1 MSTSLRCG
9 AAITVLLSAVS
20 LNAQSR
26 EATRFISLAEAQPV
40 INQGKLPESLPAQAI
55 RVPAAWQQY
64 VGQRDLQVRTRLQQ
78 GDLDT
83 LANLLLFGTSYTKQP
98 VITPVLLN
106 EISSRAPTEQSAAW
120 NTYRQRLHDLTAGL
134 ASPGTNQRLIYMR
147 SLLEKQGLHFQTTTQ
162 LDEVQK
168 FLAANLVRML
178 RDDQSF
184 AAALA
189 TARKADAEAE
199 FRTRSQIFEQR
210 GISLDTTLFP
220 NFAIEQALK
229 QLKERGLLRADSV
242 ERVAV
247 IGPGLDVINKDVG
260 FDFYPEQTIQPFA
273 LIDSL
278 VRIGLANAKQLD
290 VTTLDISGTVNS
302 HLSFVRQEASQ
313 GKTYILQLAL
323 RADIHWVPEAVSYW
337 QTFGSAIGKSVPP
350 LTPPQ
355 GAGKVKLRAVGIS
368 ANQVLRVRT
377 ADLNVVLQHLVLPTN
392 QRFDVILGTNIFVY
406 YGEFEQ
412 ALAEI
417 NIAQMLKPN
426 GILLTNDALPGGS
439 GSALEE
445 VAFSTTVYSDRQA
458 DGDRIVC
465 MRTRKVR

>member
-260 FDFYPEQTIQPFA
+260 FDF
-273 LIDSL
+273 
-278 VRIGLANAKQLD
+278 
-290 VTTLDISGTVNS
+290 
-302 HLSFVRQEASQ
+302 
-313 GKTYILQLAL
+313 
-323 RADIHWVPEAVSYW
+323 
-337 QTFGSAIGKSVPP
+337 
-350 LTPPQ
+350 
-355 GAGKVKLRAVGIS
+355 
-368 ANQVLRVRT
+368 
-377 ADLNVVLQHLVLPTN
+377 
-392 QRFDVILGTNIFVY
+392 
-406 YGEFEQ
+406 
-412 ALAEI
+412 
-417 NIAQMLKPN
+417 
-426 GILLTNDALPGGS
+426 
-439 GSALEE
+439 
-445 VAFSTTVYSDRQA
+445 
-458 DGDRIVC
+458 
-465 MRTRKVR
+465 